1 MTDLKTITDG
11 LRLTFRNRIFPISSP
26 NINKTCAGCPYSKF
40 IKAPE
45 GCLLGGLMPEAL
57 EALTEQDRHI
67 NELHKGIEDLREAL
81 REELKNG

>member
-11 LRLTFRNRIFPISSP
+11 LRHH
-26 NINKTCAGCPYSKF
+26 INKTCAGCPYSKF

-57 EALTEQDRHI
+57 EALTEQDKHI
-67 NELHKGIEDLREAL
+67 NELHRGIEDLREAM
-81 REELKNG
+81 RGELKNG

>member
-11 LRLTFRNRIFPISSP
+11 LRHHIDRR
-26 NINKTCAGCPYSKF
+26 CAGCPYSKF

-57 EALTEQDRHI
+57 EALTDQDRHI
-67 NELHKGIEDLREAL
+67 NELHRGIVEL